1 MAVTPQP
8 DEAFLREVDDA
19 VRQDRLL
26 ALWRSYGRL
35 LIAAVV
41 LGLMA
46 FGGYIFWQHRQ
57 VESSG
62 VVAEKADKM
71 LEVAAGGGVPDA
83 KLMAELSD
91 ASQPGYR
98 AGAALTHAAMAVQ
111 KGDLKLGAKLYGD
124 IAANESFAQPYRD
137 LALVRQVALAFDTMK
152 PQDVVDRL
160 KPLAIDGEPWFGSAG
175 EMTAI
180 AYMKMGK
187 RDLAGA
193 TYAALAK
200 AKSVPP
206 TIGSRARQM
215 AGLLGVDAVGSLTAT
230 ENPGTENAGAENSGA
245 EQE

>member
-26 ALWRSYGRL
+26 SLWHRYGRL
-35 LIAAVV
+35 LIAAIIA
-41 LGLMA
+41 GLVT
-46 FGGYIFWQHRQ
+46 FGGYLFWQQRQ
-57 VESSG
+57 VENSG

-83 KLMAELSD
+83 KLLAELSD

-98 AGAALTHAAMAVQ
+98 ASAALTKAAMAVQ

-124 IAANESFAQPYRD
+124 IAANESLAQPYRD

-187 RDLAGA
+187 LDLAGA
-193 TYAALAK
+193 TYAAIAK
-200 AKSVPP
+200 AKGVPP

-215 AGLLGVDAVGSLTAT
+215 AGLLGVDAVGSLTET
-230 ENPGTENAGAENSGA
+230 ENPGTENAGAENPGP
-245 EQE
+245 ENE